1 MVKGAQAENGLRE
14 HFTGGIFHPC
24 PKLWNK
30 SPVKKTPK
38 GRCTGDCELHSYHAL
53 VLIPKQ
59 VLGFPWPNH
68 FPLEFCLR
76 LQATGRFSTSKSPF
90 RAASAL
96 ENKSLPLPLLNNDF
110 LLPWTP
116 SHFLSWNI
124 PLFGGLYFSYSGIFR
139 GVYYPLECHEITDSS
154 PVFHYKIGGFVLFHL
169 NLDLCSFLLLK
180 WEPISISFPTSFLA
194 FIWYY
199 LFN

>member
-59 VLGFPWPNH
+59 VLGFP
-68 FPLEFCLR
+68 
-76 LQATGRFSTSKSPF
+76 
-90 RAASAL
+90 
-96 ENKSLPLPLLNNDF
+96 
-110 LLPWTP
+110 
-116 SHFLSWNI
+116 
-124 PLFGGLYFSYSGIFR
+124 
-139 GVYYPLECHEITDSS
+139 
-154 PVFHYKIGGFVLFHL
+154 
-169 NLDLCSFLLLK
+169 
-180 WEPISISFPTSFLA
+180 
-194 FIWYY
+194 
-199 LFN
+199 